1 MKTELLIQMDGVR
14 GVQENEQVRA
24 ARTYGSHL
32 YCLNCLPELA
42 PICCDVIALTLQAI
56 TVL

>member
-14 GVQENEQVRA
+14 GVQENEQVCA
-24 ARTYGSHL
+24 TSTNGSCLDHL
-32 YCLNCLPELA
+32 NYLPELA
-42 PICCDVIALTLQAI
+42 PICRDVVVLALQAI